1 MEKRP
6 KRRLLKKC
14 LIPPRPAAIPMSRRS
29 PRAYIALSIAAA
41 IATMALKFTAYFL
54 TGSMGL
60 FSDAAESCVN
70 LTAAVFALWAL
81 TIAAQPPDFEHTF
94 GHSKAEYFSSALEGL
109 LILVAAFSIGLA
121 AVPRLLH
128 PQPLAQVELGL
139 LLSIVAA
146 AINGGVAWTL
156 LKAGRRLRSITL
168 RADAHHLLT
177 DVWTSVGVVVGLLL
191 VKVTGWQILDPLMAI
206 AVAANI
212 AWVSIQL
219 LRETVNGLMDSAIPL
234 KEQSMIQEVLSYYQ
248 NRGIAFHALRSR
260 VAGARNFV
268 SFHVLVPGEWTVQQ
282 GHDLCDEIERKIM
295 QTIAHTHVT
304 THLEPIDDPI
314 SWNDESLDLDES
326 LTLED

>member
-1 MEKRP
+1 MSRP
-6 KRRLLKKC
+6 S
-14 LIPPRPAAIPMSRRS
+14 PRP
-29 PRAYIALSIAAA
+29 YIALSIAAA
-41 IATMALKFTAYFL
+41 IATMGLKFSAYFL
-54 TGSMGL
+54 TDSIGL

-70 LTAAVFALWAL
+70 LTAAIFAFWAL
-81 TIAAQPPDFEHTF
+81 TVAARPPDFEHTF

-109 LILVAAFSIGLA
+109 LVLVAAFSIGLA

-128 PQPLAQVELGL
+128 PQPLTQLDLGL

-146 AINGGVAWTL
+146 VINGLVAWTL

-177 DVWTSVGVVVGLLL
+177 DVWTSIGVVIGLLL
-191 VKVTGWQILDPLMAI
+191 VKLTGWQILDPIMALL
-206 AVAANI
+206 VAANI
-212 AWVSIQL
+212 CWVAIQL
-219 LRETVNGLMDSAIPL
+219 LRETVNGLMDSALPL
-234 KEQSMIQEVLSYYQ
+234 QEQATIQEVLSYYQ

-295 QTIAHTHVT
+295 HAITHTHVT

-314 SWNDESLDLDES
+314 SWNDESLDLEDE
-326 LTLED
+326 

>member
-1 MEKRP
+1 
-6 KRRLLKKC
+6 
-14 LIPPRPAAIPMSRRS
+14 MSRRS

-81 TIAAQPPDFEHTF
+81 TIAARPPDFEHTF

-109 LILVAAFSIGLA
+109 LVLIAAFSIGLA

-128 PQPLAQVELGL
+128 PQPIAQVEIGL

-146 AINGGVAWTL
+146 VINGLVAWTL

-177 DVWTSVGVVVGLLL
+177 DVWTSIGVVVGLLL

-212 AWVSIQL
+212 AWVGIQL
-219 LRETVNGLMDSAIPL
+219 LRETINGLMDSAIPL

-248 NRGIAFHALRSR
+248 NRGIAFHALRTR
-260 VAGARNFV
+260 VAGARNFI

-295 QTIAHTHVT
+295 HTIAHTHVT

-314 SWNDESLDLDES
+314 SWNDESLDL
-326 LTLED
+326 ED

>member
-1 MEKRP
+1 
-6 KRRLLKKC
+6 
-14 LIPPRPAAIPMSRRS
+14 MSRRS
-29 PRAYIALSIAAA
+29 PRPYIALSIAAA
-41 IATMALKFTAYFL
+41 IATMGLKFSAYFL
-54 TGSMGL
+54 TDSIGL

-70 LTAAVFALWAL
+70 LTAAIFALWAL
-81 TIAAQPPDFEHTF
+81 TVAARPPDFEHTF

-109 LILVAAFSIGLA
+109 LVLVAAFSIGLA

-128 PQPLAQVELGL
+128 PQPLAQLDLGL

-146 AINGGVAWTL
+146 VINGLVAWTL

-177 DVWTSVGVVVGLLL
+177 DVWTSIGVVIGLLL
-191 VKVTGWQILDPLMAI
+191 VKLTGWQILDPLMAL

-212 AWVSIQL
+212 CWVALQL
-219 LRETVNGLMDSAIPL
+219 LRETANGLMDSALPPQ
-234 KEQSMIQEVLSYYQ
+234 EQATIQEVLSYYQ

-295 QTIAHTHVT
+295 QAITHTHVT

-314 SWNDESLDLDES
+314 SWNDESLDLEDE
-326 LTLED
+326 

>member
-1 MEKRP
+1 
-6 KRRLLKKC
+6 
-14 LIPPRPAAIPMSRRS
+14 MSRRS
-29 PRAYIALSIAAA
+29 PRAYIGLSIAAA

-81 TIAAQPPDFEHTF
+81 TIAARPPDFEHTF

-109 LILVAAFSIGLA
+109 LVLIAAFSIGLA

-128 PQPLAQVELGL
+128 PQPIAQVEIGL

-146 AINGGVAWTL
+146 VINGLVAWTL

-177 DVWTSVGVVVGLLL
+177 DVWTSIGVVVGLLL
-191 VKVTGWQILDPLMAI
+191 VKVTGWQILDPMMAI

-212 AWVSIQL
+212 AWVGIQL
-219 LRETVNGLMDSAIPL
+219 LKETINGLMDSAISL

-248 NRGIAFHALRSR
+248 NRGIAFHALRTR

-295 QTIAHTHVT
+295 HTIAHTHVT

-314 SWNDESLDLDES
+314 SWNDESLDL
-326 LTLED
+326 ED

>member
-1 MEKRP
+1 
-6 KRRLLKKC
+6 
-14 LIPPRPAAIPMSRRS
+14 MSRRS

-54 TGSMGL
+54 TGSIGL

-70 LTAAVFALWAL
+70 LTAAIFALWAL
-81 TIAAQPPDFEHTF
+81 TIAARPPDFEHTF

-121 AVPRLLH
+121 AVPRLLD
-128 PQPLAQVELGL
+128 PQPIVQVELGL

-146 AINGGVAWTL
+146 VINGVVAWTL

-177 DVWTSVGVVVGLLL
+177 DVWTSIGVVIGLLL
-191 VKVTGWQILDPLMAI
+191 VKLTGWQILDPLMAL

-234 KEQSMIQEVLSYYQ
+234 KEQSVIQEILSYYQ

-295 QTIAHTHVT
+295 HSITHTHVT

-314 SWNDESLDLDES
+314 SWNDESLDLEN
-326 LTLED
+326 

>member
-1 MEKRP
+1 
-6 KRRLLKKC
+6 
-14 LIPPRPAAIPMSRRS
+14 MSRRS
-29 PRAYIALSIAAA
+29 PRAYIGLSIAAA

-81 TIAAQPPDFEHTF
+81 TVAARPPDFEHTF

-109 LILVAAFSIGLA
+109 LVLIAAFSISLA

-128 PQPLAQVELGL
+128 PQPIAQVEIGL

-146 AINGGVAWTL
+146 VINGLVAWTL

-177 DVWTSVGVVVGLLL
+177 DVWTSIGVVVGLLL
-191 VKVTGWQILDPLMAI
+191 VKVTGWQILDPMMAI

-212 AWVSIQL
+212 AWVGIQL
-219 LRETVNGLMDSAIPL
+219 LKETINGLMDSAISL

-248 NRGIAFHALRSR
+248 NRGIAFHALRTR

-295 QTIAHTHVT
+295 HTIAHTHVT

-314 SWNDESLDLDES
+314 SWNDESLDL
-326 LTLED
+326 ED

>member
-1 MEKRP
+1 
-6 KRRLLKKC
+6 
-14 LIPPRPAAIPMSRRS
+14 MSRRS

-81 TIAAQPPDFEHTF
+81 TVAARPPDFEHTF

-121 AVPRLLH
+121 AIPRLLH

-146 AINGGVAWTL
+146 VINGLVAWTL

-191 VKVTGWQILDPLMAI
+191 VKVTGWQVLDPLMAI

-219 LRETVNGLMDSAIPL
+219 LKETVNGLMDSAIPL

-248 NRGIAFHALRSR
+248 NRGIAFHAFRSR

-295 QTIAHTHVT
+295 YTIAHTHVT

-326 LTLED
+326 IDPED

>member
-1 MEKRP
+1 MEKRSE
-6 KRRLLKKC
+6 KRLLEKC
-14 LIPPRPAAIPMSRRS
+14 LILLCPAIATPMSRRS
-29 PRAYIALSIAAA
+29 SPRTYIALSIAAA

-54 TGSMGL
+54 TGSIGL

-81 TIAAQPPDFEHTF
+81 TVAARPPDFEHTF

-109 LILVAAFSIGLA
+109 LVLVAAFSIGLA

-146 AINGGVAWTL
+146 AINGIVAWTL

-177 DVWTSVGVVVGLLL
+177 DVWTSVGVVIGLLL
-191 VKVTGWQILDPLMAI
+191 VKATGWQILDPLMAI

-219 LRETVNGLMDSAIPL
+219 LRETIDGLMDSAIPL
-234 KEQSMIQEVLSYYQ
+234 KEQSMIQEILSYYQ

-295 QTIAHTHVT
+295 HTIAHTHVT

-314 SWNDESLDLDES
+314 SWNDESLDL
-326 LTLED
+326 ED